1 MKTSATSFP
10 DAAFAAAFR
19 SVSLK
24 DEEMVVPDPALAVIA
39 AKGWRMNKRRLQ
51 IFVTENSYID

>member
-10 DAAFAAAFR
+10 DAAFAAAFK

-24 DEEMVVPDPALAVIA
+24 DEEIVVPDPALAVIA
-39 AKGWRMNKRRLQ
+39 AKGWQMNKRGLQ
-51 IFVTENSYID
+51 IFVTENPYID